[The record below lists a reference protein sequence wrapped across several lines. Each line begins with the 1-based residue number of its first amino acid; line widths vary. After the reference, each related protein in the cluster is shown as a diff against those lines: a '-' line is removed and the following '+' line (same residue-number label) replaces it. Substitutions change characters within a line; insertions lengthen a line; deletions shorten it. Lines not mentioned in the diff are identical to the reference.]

1 VLLRSFANFP
11 TSAEVFRYDA
21 AAALPDDP
29 EFPEFP
35 VFPDIP
41 ELPEDPVEELDPDE
55 QAAKDRLTAS
65 SEITAI
71 FFMGFLLFGYYKFSF
86 TGL

>member
-1 VLLRSFANFP
+1 VPLRSFANFP

-29 EFPEFP
+29 EFPDIPEFP
-35 VFPDIP
+35 VFP

-55 QAAKDRLTAS
+55 QAAKDRLTAN
-65 SEITAI
+65 SETTAI
-71 FFMGFLLFGYYKFSF
+71 FFMGFLSFDYYEFS
-86 TGL
+86 LMRL

>member
-1 VLLRSFANFP
+1 MLLRSFANFP

-35 VFPDIP
+35 DIP

-65 SEITAI
+65 NEITAI
-71 FFMGFLLFGYYKFSF
+71 FFMGFLLFDHYKFS
-86 TGL
+86 LRIL

>member
-1 VLLRSFANFP
+1 MLLRSFANFP

-35 VFPDIP
+35 DIP

-65 SEITAI
+65 KRVKGNLETESQHP
-71 FFMGFLLFGYYKFSF
+71 FLNYKH
-86 TGL
+86 LA